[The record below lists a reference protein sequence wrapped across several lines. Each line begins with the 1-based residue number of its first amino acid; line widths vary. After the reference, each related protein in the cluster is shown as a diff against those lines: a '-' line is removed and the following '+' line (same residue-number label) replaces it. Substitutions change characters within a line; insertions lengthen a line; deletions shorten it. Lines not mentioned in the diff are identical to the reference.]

1 MMNLDPRE
9 LTTHPRPRP
18 TPDLASFLRYASFCQ
33 RFAAAATTGP
43 LLHELL
49 RSKRRAEAAR
59 RQPMLELDAA

>member
-1 MMNLDPRE
+1 MNLDPRE
-9 LTTHPRPRP
+9 LTPHPRPRP
-18 TPDLASFLRYASFCQ
+18 MPDLAAFLRYASFCE

-59 RQPMLELDAA
+59 RRPVLLEQDAA